1 MQDEGGQ
8 GLIVGEQGVD
18 QGDHDEQDGQ
28 HGGNGD
34 AQGEEG
40 EGASVGIDLRVVPPT
55 QRVKGKEEGGLPVG
69 QQEEKVLLERSDWD
83 ATIETLWIELEVN
96 EGDYDILQVRSLQ
109 L

>member
-1 MQDEGGQ
+1 M
-8 GLIVGEQGVD
+8 
-18 QGDHDEQDGQ
+18 
-28 HGGNGD
+28 
-34 AQGEEG
+34 
-40 EGASVGIDLRVVPPT
+40 
-55 QRVKGKEEGGLPVG
+55 KGKEKGRLPVG